1 MNFKSYSALLRKLA
15 PALAIAASLLVSS
28 TSFSGTFTW
37 TASGTNNNWFT
48 NGAGATANFTPS
60 PMAGNNSQ
68 LFDDLGQARTST
80 VQNFN
85 YTSSGINVSG
95 TGGYTVAT
103 GTFSNIT
110 LTMNDGA
117 SIVNSSQTGF
127 FISGNATS
135 QFSTT
140 GTATLNTGANG
151 ITIGRKLGGTGG
163 YVKTGSGIL
172 SLTSTANGNWNGS
185 IAVNNGS
192 IDLGSQAFGGSI
204 TLSGSTQLT
213 NGKNVG
219 GNLTS
224 TSATASL
231 LGNVGGNLTITS
243 GSFNNGSTGTITGST
258 SLTNAQAVFAA
269 PATFNGA
276 ATIVGGTTTS
286 SAGNTF
292 NNNLSVSGSAVT
304 NFGQTNV
311 GGATTINNSASSFG
325 SNSNFTG
332 AASIVGGTTT
342 VSSGTFGNNLSVSG
356 SAVTNFGQTSVSGS
370 TSINNSN
377 SSFGSDSGF
386 GGAVAIVGGTT
397 TVSSGT
403 FGNNLSVS
411 GSAVTNFGQTSV
423 TGATT
428 INDSTSTFGADST
441 FTAPLTVATSTVS
454 FGAGNTFGAVNIQS
468 GSSNFNSGAT
478 FIGVS
483 TISGGNN
490 VFGSSFT
497 ANQNMTISGGTNA
510 FGYGSSLNAVT
521 VTGGSTTLSG
531 PIFTDSV
538 TVNGGFIGLD
548 GVNANALPGLAV
560 TGGTANNVGDLGGS
574 GLNQTGG
581 TVNLLNGKSSTG
593 DLNIAGVVN
602 LGGAGTFGTYT
613 AANIGMFTGANVNMD
628 FAANGSS
635 DQFNANGGNVNYGGN
650 LNLNLT
656 TASNL
661 ANYQSWDLFT
671 NFTTYSGT
679 FDGVNVTAGLA
690 AQYNV
695 GAFGLAENSTNH
707 WDVQYGPGIWLSDWT
722 TGGQRFIF
730 NQSSGVLTV
739 VPEPSTIV
747 FAGIGAAMLGW
758 HTWTQGRRKARMKL
772 IEEHFRRVGESRG
785 QA

>member
-1 MNFKSYSALLRKLA
+1 MNVKSYSALLRKLA

-28 TSFSGTFTW
+28 TSFSANFTW
-37 TASGTNNNWFT
+37 TAGGTGANWFT
-48 NGAGATANFTPS
+48 NGSGATGNFSPT
-60 PMAGNNSQ
+60 PMAANNVQ
-68 LFDDLGQARTST
+68 YFNDLGQAKTT
-80 VQNFN
+80 AVQNFN

-95 TGGYTVAT
+95 TGGYTVGT
-103 GTFSNIT
+103 GSFNNIT
-110 LTMNDGA
+110 LTMNDGS

-127 FISGNATS
+127 FISGGSGTGAL
-135 QFSTT
+135 FSTS
-140 GTATLNTGANG
+140 GTVTLDTGANG
-151 ITIGRKLGGTGG
+151 ITIGRQLGGTGS

-172 SLTSTANGNWNGS
+172 SLSSTANGNWNGS
-185 IAVNNGS
+185 INVNNGS
-192 IDLGSQAFGGSI
+192 VDLGSQPFGGSI

-219 GNLTS
+219 GNLTA

-243 GSFNNGSTGTITGST
+243 GSFNNGASGTITGST
-258 SLTNAQAVFAA
+258 TLTNAQAVFSA
-269 PATFNGA
+269 PATFTGA

-286 SAGNTF
+286 AAGNTF
-292 NNNLSVSGSAVT
+292 SNNLSVSGSAVT
-304 NFGQTNV
+304 N
-311 GGATTINNSASSFG
+311 
-325 SNSNFTG
+325 
-332 AASIVGGTTT
+332 
-342 VSSGTFGNNLSVSG
+342 L
-356 SAVTNFGQTSVSGS
+356 
-370 TSINNSN
+370 
-377 SSFGSDSGF
+377 
-386 GGAVAIVGGTT
+386 
-397 TVSSGT
+397 
-403 FGNNLSVS
+403 
-411 GSAVTNFGQTSV
+411 GQTSV

-428 INDSTSTFGADST
+428 INNSTSTFGANSS
-441 FTAPLTVATSTVS
+441 FTGAVTVATSTT
-454 FGAGNTFGAVNIQS
+454 TFGANSTFGVVSIQS
-468 GSSNFNSGAT
+468 GSTNIGSNGTFN
-478 FIGVS
+478 GVS
-483 TISGGNN
+483 TIGGGNN
-490 VFGSSFT
+490 AFGSGFT
-497 ANQNMTISGGTNA
+497 ANQNMTINGGTNTFA
-510 FGYGSSLNAVT
+510 YGPTLNAVT
-521 VTGGSTTLSG
+521 VNGGSTTLAG
-531 PIFTDSV
+531 PIFTDAV
-538 TVNGGFIGLD
+538 TVNGGYISLD
-548 GVNANALPGLAV
+548 GVNANTLPGLTV
-560 TGGTANNVGDLGGS
+560 TGGTANNVGNLGAG

-581 TVNLLNGKSSTG
+581 TVNLLNGGSSTG

-613 AANIGMFTGANVNMD
+613 APNVGLYTGANVNMD

-656 TASNL
+656 TSSNL

-671 NFTTYSGT
+671 NFSTYSGT

-690 AQYNV
+690 SQYNV